1 MSAAGNNSS
10 IGVAAQ
16 YMMAAPTHTRMQKMS
31 LWNALGIKSP
41 LVRERLAFFRGPARD
56 SLDGFLGVISLT
68 P

>member
-1 MSAAGNNSS
+1 
-10 IGVAAQ
+10 
-16 YMMAAPTHTRMQKMS
+16 MS